1 MDKMGI
7 HYNVWIVLLSF
18 ALAATAA
25 YSALNLI
32 SQVPRSFGKVRRLWL
47 ISGACTRQWH
57 MVDTL
62 CRDYGEPFSF

>member
-47 ISGACTRQWH
+47 ISGHVYSA
-57 MVDTL
+57 VA
-62 CRDYGEPFSF
+62 YGRYIM